1 MQGRRLMLTVDARGF
16 SCPEPVIQ
24 SQNGLKMVQVGEQV
38 EVLVETV
45 TSRENV
51 RRMAE
56 NKGHLVTVEVMDDGF
71 RLIITRQK

>member
-1 MQGRRLMLTVDARGF
+1 MKTVDARGL
-16 SCPEPVIQ
+16 SCPQPVILARKAMEMGQ
-24 SQNGLKMVQVGEQV
+24 FPI

-56 NKGHLVTVEVMDDGF
+56 KAGFKVTFAEMGDEF
-71 RLIITRQK
+71 RLTLSK